1 MTCKQR
7 RINNTDDPAHD
18 ISEPGIMTTGKQLLV
33 FGSMSATEQA
43 YYEDKM
49 TYRKVSKLDL
59 SVSYRVAE
67 RKRKIL
73 ETFF

>member
-1 MTCKQR
+1 
-7 RINNTDDPAHD
+7 
-18 ISEPGIMTTGKQLLV
+18 MTTGKQLLV
-33 FGSMSATEQA
+33 FGSISATEQA

-59 SVSYRVAE
+59 SVLYRVAE